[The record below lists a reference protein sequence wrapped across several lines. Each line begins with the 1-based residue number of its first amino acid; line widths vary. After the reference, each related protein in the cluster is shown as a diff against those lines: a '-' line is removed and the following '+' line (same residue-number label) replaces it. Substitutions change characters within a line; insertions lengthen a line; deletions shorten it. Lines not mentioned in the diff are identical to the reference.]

1 MSITFFYYYIF
12 ITPDPGSQLSTVDVS
27 GTTFTD
33 TVTFQAY
40 SNVLSQT
47 VSDATIKNDATV
59 LETVESYTYTLTNPS
74 ITDVVALGDD
84 TKIEIIDDDGTFYI
98 LLKSLIFKYSS

>member
-1 MSITFFYYYIF
+1 MII
-12 ITPDPGSQLSTVDVS
+12 PDPGSQLTTVDIS
-27 GTTFTD
+27 GTAVTD

-40 SNVLSQT
+40 SNVSLYT

-59 LETVESYTYTLTNPS
+59 LETVEAYPYKLANPS
-74 ITDVVALGDD
+74 ITDGVVLGAD

-98 LLKSLIFKYSS
+98 LKMFNNAK